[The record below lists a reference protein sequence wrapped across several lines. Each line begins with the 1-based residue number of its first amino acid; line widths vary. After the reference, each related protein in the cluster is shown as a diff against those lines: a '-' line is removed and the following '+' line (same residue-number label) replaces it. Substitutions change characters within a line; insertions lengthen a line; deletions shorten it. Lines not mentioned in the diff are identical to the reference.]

1 MVATV
6 LLSSPDEDKAVTEI
20 ATKPYWTD
28 TASLPRFPEL
38 TQDLTVDVVVIGAG
52 ITGITAAYLIKSAGL
67 RVALLERG
75 RAAMVDTGHTTA
87 HLTYVTDVRLS
98 ALAKAFGRD
107 QARAVW
113 DAGRLAIEQIE
124 TNIDAEEIS
133 CEFRSVPGYLHEP
146 LNGGSDEAERAALR
160 DEAEF
165 ARELGFDA
173 AYVASVPFVNCAGI
187 RFDAQAL
194 FHPRKY
200 LSGLLDALPGEGSHV
215 FEQTTVDDIEDAP
228 LRVKSGSHSIRCDYV
243 VVATHTPLMGKTNVV
258 SASLLQTKLA
268 LYTSY
273 AIGAKVASGT
283 VPEGAYWET
292 ADPYHYLRVDRHR
305 GFDYVIFGG
314 EDHKTGQVDDTAAC
328 FEALEETLEGVI
340 PEFEVTH
347 RWSGQVIE
355 TNDGLPYIGETSPR
369 QFAATGFSGNGMT
382 FGTFAAMMARDAAL
396 GRSNPWRELFDVH
409 RTKLRG
415 GTWDYLKENKDYLYY
430 LVRDRFAASEKSL
443 RAVPRGEGR
452 LVDLNGEQ
460 VAAYRN
466 EQGVVTLRSPV
477 CTHMGCL
484 VGWND
489 AGKTWD
495 CPCHGS
501 RFKPNGDVLAGP
513 AESPLAEAT
522 PKAKVPVS
530 KGRRAAS

>member
-1 MVATV
+1 MREA
-6 LLSSPDEDKAVTEI
+6 P
-20 ATKPYWTD
+20 TKPYWVTS
-28 TASLPRFPEL
+28 ASLPEFPEL
-38 TQDLTVDVVVIGAG
+38 AQNLTVDVVVVGAG

-67 RVALLERG
+67 RVALIERD

-87 HLTYVTDVRLS
+87 HLTYVTDIRLP
-98 ALAKAFGRD
+98 ALAKSFGRD

-124 TNIDAEEIS
+124 ANIEAEEIE
-133 CEFRSVPGYLHEP
+133 CDFRSVPGYLHEP
-146 LNGGSDEAERAALR
+146 VNGQGDDRERAALR
-160 DEAEF
+160 EEAEL

-173 AYVASVPFVNCAGI
+173 TYENSVAFVNRAGI
-187 RFDAQAL
+187 KFDSQAL
-194 FHPRKY
+194 FHPTKY
-200 LSGLLDALPGEGSHV
+200 LSGLLRAVPGGGSHV
-215 FEQTTVDDIEDAP
+215 FERTTVEDIIDEP
-228 LRVKSGSHSIRCDYV
+228 LRVKAGSRTITCNYV
-243 VVATHTPLMGKTNVV
+243 VLATHTPLMGKTSVV

-273 AIGAKVASGT
+273 AIGGRAAAGAL
-283 VPEGAYWET
+283 PEAAFWDT
-292 ADPYHYLRVDRHR
+292 ADPYHYMRVDRHR

-314 EDHKTGQVDDTAAC
+314 EDHKTGQAADTAPC
-328 FEALEETLEGVI
+328 FQALDETLKSLV
-340 PEFEVTH
+340 PDVEVTH

-382 FGTFAAMMARDAAL
+382 FGTIAAMMARDAAL

-409 RTKLRG
+409 RTKLGG
-415 GTWDYLKENKDYLYY
+415 GTWNYLKENKDYLYY

-484 VGWND
+484 VAWND

-501 RFKPNGDVLAGP
+501 RFKPDGDVLAGP
-513 AESPLAEAT
+513 AESPLAEAA
-522 PKAKVPVS
+522 PKAATPGS
-530 KGRRAAS
+530 RRRRAAS

>member
-1 MVATV
+1 M
-6 LLSSPDEDKAVTEI
+6 S
-20 ATKPYWTD
+20 
-28 TASLPRFPEL
+28 
-38 TQDLTVDVVVIGAG
+38 
-52 ITGITAAYLIKSAGL
+52 
-67 RVALLERG
+67 
-75 RAAMVDTGHTTA
+75 DTGHTTA
-87 HLTYVTDVRLS
+87 HVTYVTDLRLS
-98 ALAKAFGRD
+98 ELVNVFGRD
-107 QARAVW
+107 RARAVW

-124 TNIDAEEIS
+124 ANVEAEEID
-133 CEFRSVPGYLHEP
+133 CDFRSVPGYLHEP
-146 LNGGSDEAERAALR
+146 LKGESDERERTALR
-160 DEAEF
+160 EEAEL

-173 AYVASVPFVNCAGI
+173 TYVASVPFVNRAGI
-187 RFDAQAL
+187 RFGAQAL

-200 LSGLLDALPGEGSHV
+200 LSGLLDALPGDGSHV
-215 FEQTTVDDIEDAP
+215 FEQTTVDDIEDTP
-228 LRVKSGSHSIRCDYV
+228 LRVTSGSHTIRCDYV
-243 VVATHTPLMGKTNVV
+243 VIATHTPLMGKTNVV

-273 AIGAKVASGT
+273 AIGGKVPPGIL
-283 VPEGAYWET
+283 PEAAFWDT

-305 GFDYVIFGG
+305 GFDYVILGG
-314 EDHKTGQVDDTAAC
+314 EDHKTGQAADTAAC
-328 FEALEETLEGVI
+328 FQALDETLKSLV
-340 PEFEVTH
+340 PDVEVTH

-382 FGTFAAMMARDAAL
+382 FGTIAAMMARDAAL
-396 GRSNPWRELFDVH
+396 GRSNPWRELFEVH
-409 RTKLRG
+409 RTTLGG
-415 GTWDYLKENKDYLYY
+415 GTWNYLKENKDYLYY

-484 VGWND
+484 VAWND

-501 RFKPNGDVLAGP
+501 RFKPDGDVLAGP
-513 AESPLAEAT
+513 AESPLAEAA
-522 PKAKVPVS
+522 PKAATPGS
-530 KGRRAAS
+530 RRRRAAS

>member
-1 MVATV
+1 
-6 LLSSPDEDKAVTEI
+6 LKGESEERDR
-20 ATKPYWTD
+20 
-28 TASLPRFPEL
+28 TA
-38 TQDLTVDVVVIGAG
+38 
-52 ITGITAAYLIKSAGL
+52 L
-67 RVALLERG
+67 RE
-75 RAAMVDTGHTTA
+75 
-87 HLTYVTDVRLS
+87 
-98 ALAKAFGRD
+98 
-107 QARAVW
+107 
-113 DAGRLAIEQIE
+113 
-124 TNIDAEEIS
+124 
-133 CEFRSVPGYLHEP
+133 
-146 LNGGSDEAERAALR
+146 EAEL
-160 DEAEF
+160 

-173 AYVASVPFVNCAGI
+173 TYVASVPFVNRAGI

-215 FEQTTVDDIEDAP
+215 FEQTAVDGIDDAP
-228 LRVKSGSHSIRCDYV
+228 LRVKSGSHTIRCDY
-243 VVATHTPLMGKTNVV
+243 
-258 SASLLQTKLA
+258 ASLLQTKLA

-273 AIGAKVASGT
+273 AIGGKVPSGIL
-283 VPEGAYWET
+283 PEAAFWDT

-305 GFDYVIFGG
+305 GFDYVILGG
-314 EDHKTGQVDDTAAC
+314 EDHKTGQVADTAAC
-328 FEALEETLEGVI
+328 FQALEETLQSIVPDVEL
-340 PEFEVTH
+340 TH

-355 TNDGLPYIGETSPR
+355 TNDGLPYIGETSSR

-382 FGTFAAMMARDAAL
+382 FGTVAAMMARDAAL
-396 GRSNPWRELFDVH
+396 GRSNPWRELFDVQ
-409 RTKLRG
+409 RKTLRG
-415 GTWDYLKENKDYLYY
+415 GTWDYVKENKDYLYY

-452 LVDLNGEQ
+452 LVDLNGDQ

-484 VGWND
+484 VAWND

-513 AESPLAEAT
+513 AESPLAEAA
-522 PKAKVPVS
+522 PKAPARK
-530 KGRRAAS
+530 RRAAS

>member
-1 MVATV
+1 MPEV
-6 LLSSPDEDKAVTEI
+6 S
-20 ATKPYWTD
+20 TKPYWVTS
-28 TASLPRFPEL
+28 ASLPRFPALAE
-38 TQDLTVDVVVIGAG
+38 DLGVDVVVIGAG

-67 RVALLERG
+67 RVALIERE

-87 HLTYVTDVRLS
+87 HVTYVTDLRLS
-98 ALAKAFGRD
+98 ELVSVFGRD
-107 QARAVW
+107 QACAVW
-113 DAGRLAIEQIE
+113 DAGRLAIQQIE
-124 TNIDAEEIS
+124 TNVDTEKID
-133 CEFRSVPGYLHEP
+133 CDFRSAPGYLHEP
-146 LNGGSDEAERAALR
+146 LNGESEERARTALREEAEL
-160 DEAEF
+160 

-173 AYVASVPFVNCAGI
+173 TYVASVPFVNRAGI

-194 FHPRKY
+194 FHPRQY

-215 FEQTTVDDIEDAP
+215 FEQTPVDDIEDAP
-228 LRVKSGSHSIRCDYV
+228 LRVTSGSHTIRCNYV
-243 VVATHTPLMGKTNVV
+243 VVATHTPLMGKTNPV

-273 AIGAKVASGT
+273 AIGGKVPPGIL
-283 VPEGAYWET
+283 PEAAFWDT

-305 GFDYVIFGG
+305 GFDYVILGG
-314 EDHKTGQVDDTAAC
+314 EDHKTGQAADTAAC
-328 FEALEETLEGVI
+328 FQALEETLKSFV
-340 PEFEVTH
+340 PDVEVTH

-382 FGTFAAMMARDAAL
+382 FGTLAAMMARDAVL

-409 RTKLRG
+409 RKKLRG

-430 LVRDRFAASEKSL
+430 MVRDRFAASEKSL

-460 VAAYRN
+460 VAAYRD

-484 VGWND
+484 VAWND

-501 RFKPNGDVLAGP
+501 RFRPNGDVLAGP
-513 AESPLAEAT
+513 AQSPLAEAT
-522 PKAKVPVS
+522 PKATAPVS
-530 KGRRAAS
+530 RRRRAAS